1 MLSTRLVV
9 TRRRPFF
16 GLPGSVLRGTGRERK
31 EFLFRRGITLVLIM
45 RRRKGN
51 NIALLRR
58 NRREADPLRLSHAVF
73 AAQVAVRFHCQRA
86 AVFVA

>member
-45 RRRKGN
+45 PSPE
-51 NIALLRR
+51 
-58 NRREADPLRLSHAVF
+58 RE
-73 AAQVAVRFHCQRA
+73 
-86 AVFVA
+86 